1 MKKSPEVWE
10 SVQKG
15 RVSMNIS
22 NQRPPIANGYAEPKE
37 VAPKIAI
44 IDDFDGEE
52 TTGFPHGQAVE
63 SVLLSHSD
71 LQGSDVQRL
80 QNAPEQ
86 ARVVDIM
93 NGSKVDFRRAFG
105 ASVIRNVAKFYLS
118 TAQNLQTVVN
128 EQPTVKVI
136 SQSQG
141 ETPARQVEQLLEGL
155 KKSETMRGYALQAFD
170 LPPGTPLPE
179 LCEKLLE
186 ESETLIANN
195 ELVGKARQEYLKA
208 AKAVEDK
215 GITYLVAGGNHGD
228 LAYTFEQMGVRANP
242 SVYRNIF
249 ATEYA
254 TIVGAH
260 DASGNPSTLN
270 SPHSGAEAWA
280 LGEDLPWKA
289 DEEGFQQSGVNSGT
303 SFATP
308 IVAGQVL
315 KMLDANPAL
324 TPFDI
329 EAKLEGIDATRVSNG
344 GIKATANGQPIIADG
359 FVEPYINE
367 QIGEGFVTDI
377 FGETAQQ
384 LAQAR
389 AERTFFPLPGKVDH
403 EFQLVRVS
411 PDPEGVRSLS
421 VDTYFLE
428 GHHVIRAK
436 LKDGAWDPASVVE
449 ELHLDAK
456 RQKEIESR
464 SPAAEPPAQA

>member
-1 MKKSPEVWE
+1 
-10 SVQKG
+10 
-15 RVSMNIS
+15 MNIS
-22 NQRPPIANGYAEPKE
+22 SQRPPIANGYAETKE
-37 VAPKIAI
+37 AAPRIAI
-44 IDDFDGEE
+44 LDDFDGEE
-52 TTGFPHGQAVE
+52 TGFPHGQAVE

-71 LQGSDVQRL
+71 LSGAEVQRM

-86 ARVVDIM
+86 TRVVDVM
-93 NGSKVDFRRAFG
+93 NASKVDFRRAFG

-128 EQPTVKVI
+128 EQPSVKVI
-136 SQSQG
+136 NQSQG

-155 KKSETMRGYALQAFD
+155 QKSETVRNLALQSFD

-179 LCEKLLE
+179 LYEKLLQ

-208 AKAVEDK
+208 AKTVEDK

-228 LAYTFEQMGVRANP
+228 LAYTFEQMGVKANP
-242 SVYRNIF
+242 GVFRNIF

-254 TIVGAH
+254 TIVGAN
-260 DASGNPSTLN
+260 DAKGNPSPLN
-270 SPHSGAEAWA
+270 SPYSGAEAWA
-280 LGEDLPWKA
+280 VGEDLPWKT
-289 DEEGFQQSGVNSGT
+289 DEGFEPSGGVNSGT

-315 KMLDANPAL
+315 KMLEANPAL
-324 TPFDI
+324 TPFAI
-329 EAKLEGIDATRVSNG
+329 EAKLEGVDATRVTNG
-344 GIKATANGQPIIADG
+344 AVKATNNGQAIVADG
-359 FVEPYINE
+359 YLEPYISE

-377 FGETAQQ
+377 FGETARQ
-384 LAQAR
+384 LAEAR

-411 PDPEGVRSLS
+411 PDTEGVRSLS

-436 LKDGAWDPASVVE
+436 LKDGAWDPKSVVE
-449 ELHLDAK
+449 ELHLDAT

-464 SPAAEPPAQA
+464 PPAVEDKGASEQPAA